1 MLFQNKSFEVCSNRT
16 LSEKYCQKRTEAVK
30 RVLMCAEACMPL
42 HCHSNSLN
50 PLHSCRTTSSLGV
63 SGTTV
68 IGFYL
73 NNPDTI
79 FGYLHL
85 VIRLTNPILV
95 PSKRYVQQKHS
106 VFRERSSAPRYLQL
120 RLILLNQLNFVQ
132 SRLHSVFGMR
142 DKPLYI
148 EDLTLY
154 HVPTVGSSCS
164 K

>member
-30 RVLMCAEACMPL
+30 RVLMCAETCMPL

-85 VIRLTNPILV
+85 VIRLANPIPV
-95 PSKRYVQQKHS
+95 PSKRYVSTKAFSLQRKIFCTAIFAVAS
-106 VFRERSSAPRYLQL
+106 NFAESTEFCTVSSSFSFWYA
-120 RLILLNQLNFVQ
+120 
-132 SRLHSVFGMR
+132 
-142 DKPLYI
+142 
-148 EDLTLY
+148 
-154 HVPTVGSSCS
+154 
-164 K
+164 